1 MRATLRKYERL
12 NSTKRIKALFAQG
25 ESLSVYPVRA
35 VFLYD
40 AEQPHGLSPVQVLFS
55 VSTRHFR
62 KACRRNLIRR
72 RLREA
77 YRKHKHPL
85 VETVL
90 QRPGTLFLAFIF
102 TARQTESYA
111 LIEKAIIRLISDL
124 SARFQL
130 PAGEN
135 TPTTK

>member
-12 NSTKRIKALFAQG
+12 NSVKRIKALFAQG

-55 VSTRHFR
+55 VSSRHFR
-62 KACRRNLIRR
+62 KACHRNLIRR
-72 RLREA
+72 RLKES

-85 VETVL
+85 VETTL
-90 QRPGTLFLAFIF
+90 HMQGTLYLALIF
-102 TARQTESYA
+102 TSRQTESYA

-124 SARFQL
+124 SARFQI
-130 PAGEN
+130 PPGEN
-135 TPTTK
+135 TSTVK